1 MLKLAKY
8 FKWWYYPLIILI
20 VALIYIQIEFD
31 LRLIDKVADII
42 RSIGIADTTGTPQTD
57 EILSIGLSM
66 ILITL
71 VSISTTILASF
82 LASRIGANLS
92 KNLRKQLY
100 LKVDG
105 FSLEEIN
112 QFSTS
117 SLITRTSNDIQQVQM
132 VMIILLRMAITAP
145 MMAIRGVLKISGLSN
160 ELSIITA
167 IGVIFI
173 LTVISVIFVFV
184 TPKFKVMQEQNDELN
199 LVTRENLVG
208 LRVVRAH
215 NAQEIEKDKFENINE
230 RITRL
235 NLFVNRGMQL
245 LMPNMALAMNG
256 VSLAIVW
263 LAAVLI
269 NQGNLGQNGYDGIAI
284 QTQFTTYSMQ
294 ILISFMMLT
303 MLFIMIPRGQVSAKR
318 IREVLNTKTKI
329 KDPVNPKTINKEEA
343 IHIKFEDV
351 CFKYPNA
358 EECVIENV
366 NFEANMG
373 QTVAFIGSTGSGKS
387 TIINLIPRFY
397 DVTHGSI
404 KINDID
410 IRDLKQTDL
419 IDLVGYVPQKGML
432 FQGDIQSN
440 LRLGNE
446 HATDEELLS
455 ALEISQSKEFVMAL
469 EDNLNAP
476 VSQGGKNFSGGQ
488 RQRLC
493 IARTIVK
500 QPKIYIFDDSFSALD
515 YQTDRKLRR
524 ELEKTTKNAIKL
536 IVAQRISTILHAD
549 QIVVLE
555 NGKIVGKGTHKEL
568 LKTNHVYQEMAY
580 SQLSEEELAHE

>member
-1 MLKLAKY
+1 MLRLAKY
-8 FKWWYYPLIILI
+8 FKWWYYPLILAIFG
-20 VALIYIQIEFD
+20 LIYFQVEFD
-31 LRLIDKVADII
+31 LRLIDNIADII
-42 RSIGIADTTGTPQTD
+42 RAIGVADKTGTSQTS
-57 EILSIGLSM
+57 EILAIGLTM

-71 VSISTTILASF
+71 GSITATIIASF

-92 KNLRKQLY
+92 KNLRREVYK
-100 LKVDG
+100 KVDG

-132 VMIILLRMAITAP
+132 VMIVLLRMAITAP
-145 MMAIRGVLKISGLSN
+145 LMAIRGVVKIQGLSS
-160 ELSIITA
+160 ELSLITM
-167 IGVIFI
+167 IGVTFILIVISLIFI
-173 LTVISVIFVFV
+173 FV
-184 TPKFKVMQEQNDELN
+184 TPKFKVMQTLNDDLN

-215 NAQEIEKDKFENINE
+215 NAQEVEKVKFEGVNE
-230 RITRL
+230 KITNM

-263 LAAVLI
+263 LAAILI
-269 NQGNLGQNGYDGIAI
+269 NKGSLGQNGYDGIAI

-318 IREVLNTKTKI
+318 VREVLNTETKI
-329 KDPVNPKTINKEEA
+329 KDPINPKNINPNA
-343 IHIKFEDV
+343 PINIKFNQV
-351 CFKYPNA
+351 GFKYPNA

-366 NFEANMG
+366 TFVAKMG

-397 DVTHGSI
+397 DVTTGEI
-404 KINDID
+404 LINDVNIK
-410 IRDLKQTDL
+410 DLKQKDL
-419 IDLVGYVPQKGML
+419 IDLIGFVPQKGTL
-432 FQGDIQSN
+432 FSGTVRSN
-440 LRLGNE
+440 LTIGKVDATEEEMIKALE
-446 HATDEELLS
+446 VAQAKDFIMATDEKLD
-455 ALEISQSKEFVMAL
+455 AL
-469 EDNLNAP
+469 

-488 RQRLC
+488 KQRLA

-500 QPKIYIFDDSFSALD
+500 NPKIYIFDDSFSALD
-515 YQTDRKLRR
+515 YQTDRILRK
-524 ELEKTTKNAIKL
+524 ELALHTKDSIKL

-555 NGKIVGKGTHKEL
+555 QGRVVGMGTHKEL
-568 LKTNHVYQEMAY
+568 LKSNPVYQEMAY
-580 SQLSEEELAHE
+580 SQLSEEELKNE